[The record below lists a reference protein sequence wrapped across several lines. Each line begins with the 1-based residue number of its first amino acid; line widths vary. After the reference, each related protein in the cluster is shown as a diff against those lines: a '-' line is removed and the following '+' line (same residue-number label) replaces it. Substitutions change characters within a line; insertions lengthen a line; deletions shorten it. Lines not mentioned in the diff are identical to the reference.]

1 MEGSKACII
10 VVNVWSEDSALS
22 EQGRIMRVGIWEGMT
37 FVALNLTKSGLS
49 VSDLWS
55 VEPVYSEDTSREYCG
70 GGWSVGG

>member
-1 MEGSKACII
+1 MSGE
-10 VVNVWSEDSALS
+10 
-22 EQGRIMRVGIWEGMT
+22 VGVWEGMASET
-37 FVALNLTKSGLS
+37 LNLTKSGLS